1 MTFNQGDWT
10 GYDPAT
16 QGYDYDLTS
25 VPGYSDLDIQQYSLE
40 MDFAYDINP
49 DLALGVG
56 LAMTVY
62 EDDDPYLFSDDGELY
77 VLSAGLNYVF

>member
-16 QGYDYDLTS
+16 QGYAYDLTS

-40 MDFAYDINP
+40 LDLAYDINP

-77 VLSAGLNYVF
+77 ILSAGLNYVF